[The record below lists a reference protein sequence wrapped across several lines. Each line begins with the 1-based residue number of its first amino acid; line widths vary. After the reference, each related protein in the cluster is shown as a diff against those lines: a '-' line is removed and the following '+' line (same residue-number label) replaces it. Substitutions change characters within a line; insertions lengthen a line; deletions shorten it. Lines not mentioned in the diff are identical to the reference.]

1 MLAGCPSASV
11 PKHSSVWGEQW
22 DLGRDECSGTWLAG
36 SLENLQ
42 PRSYLTHT
50 HTCIHIGA
58 CFICCLFTCL
68 CARVV
73 QRRTIF
79 TKTTITHQ
87 IVGCNLSLYSGPLPG
102 WEETRLFSFFFQAG
116 WGGGWLLWVSSI
128 VTLFVSGWKEGRKEG
143 LASGWRG
150 TEARGWGVADSL
162 ACFLYYLLDFS
173 TLLHI
178 VSISSANNAR
188 LLNWCCQDGFYVVY
202 LIYLPAFNLHLV
214 STSSCSA
221 CHGCE

>member
-1 MLAGCPSASV
+1 MLAGCPSASA

-87 IVGCNLSLYSGPLPG
+87 IAGCNLSLYSGPLPG
-102 WEETRLFSFFFQAG
+102 WEETRLFSSFFFQAG
-116 WGGGWLLWVSSI
+116 WGGGGFCGLVVLWLCLFQDGKKEGKKVWLVAGEGRRQEGEELLIHLHVSSI
-128 VTLFVSGWKEGRKEG
+128 
-143 LASGWRG
+143 
-150 TEARGWGVADSL
+150 
-162 ACFLYYLLDFS
+162 
-173 TLLHI
+173 I
-178 VSISSANNAR
+178 
-188 LLNWCCQDGFYVVY
+188 
-202 LIYLPAFNLHLV
+202 
-214 STSSCSA
+214 
-221 CHGCE
+221 